1 MDHEV
6 TPPPARHFPPRPT
19 CIPAN
24 PAPTPA
30 TPSILPTCANPRHLR
45 SCREA
50 ILVHDEGAA
59 SLAGS
64 VLARLKGLHHLPK
77 ESEMELIQGYVRL
90 LRSKGFGAAIHTALG
105 PAVKYQVPASDLHSL
120 SLSHP
125 HLQYHLLRCNPMV
138 HPVLHL
144 YP

>member
-1 MDHEV
+1 M
-6 TPPPARHFPPRPT
+6 
-19 CIPAN
+19 
-24 PAPTPA
+24 
-30 TPSILPTCANPRHLR
+30 
-45 SCREA
+45 
-50 ILVHDEGAA
+50 HDEGAA